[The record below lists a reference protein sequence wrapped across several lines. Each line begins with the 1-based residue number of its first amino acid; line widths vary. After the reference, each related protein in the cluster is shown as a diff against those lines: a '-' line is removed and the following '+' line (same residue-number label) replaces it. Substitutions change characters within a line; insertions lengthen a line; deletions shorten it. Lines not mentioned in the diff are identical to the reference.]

1 MERREDQGDVM
12 FLFNTSEKLLV
23 LNWLE
28 TNCCFLY
35 PKMRHL
41 YLHTLYL
48 TTLYLHTLYLH
59 QEQVLSTEEAMF
71 FTVAQTGQTK
81 PFEFL

>member
-28 TNCCFLY
+28 TNFSFLY
-35 PKMRHL
+35 HQMRHLYLTTL

-59 QEQVLSTEEAMF
+59 QEQVLSTEAAMF
-71 FTVAQTGQTK
+71 FLQ
-81 PFEFL
+81 